1 MSKKIV
7 LLLPFVLASCYNQKR
22 NCKDFK
28 TGSFEFTQEIEGKN
42 ETSYFERNDSLQI
55 ETFRGQTDTLAIRWI
70 NDCEYIGKNIR
81 PKNMAEKKS
90 VHIKILTTNE
100 EGYTFEYSYVGE
112 SKKQRGFVT
121 KKQ

>member
-42 ETSYFERNDSLQI
+42 ETSFFERNDSLQI

-70 NDCEYIGKNIR
+70 NDCEYIGKNIS